1 MKNLLM
7 GFVLVAALSSAS
19 FAGDTVKVKKAKKAK
34 AENCEKK
41 CEKTAANPTCCMKK
55 MPA

>member
-7 GFVLVAALSSAS
+7 GFALLATLSSAS
-19 FAGDTVKVKKAKKAK
+19 FAGDIEKAKKAKKAK